1 MLCHSR
7 HASQRGT
14 RFFFYKLK
22 IAPYHINVSTSYS
35 TFILLNGLTMDELY
49 IAYHF
54 PSQQYVCL
62 QECKHCFAI
71 ILRGGCSHNCPD
83 SDSVN
88 EDVSFLQ
95 YILSTIG
102 EIIIDQ
108 ESSSPV
114 LRGGWYVLLLWTEVY
129 ILPAVNSVWWQNK
142 SSQQLSL
149 CGGRTK
155 SFVFTIT
162 VLKKMVIMRARV
174 VSSQTR
180 FSPTMTLYF
189 TMILGYC
196 KSTVKKMA
204 DMSPGSK
211 VLTPLNRLPVTRLWN
226 WSTWANGDFP
236 HHWPDIRNMGYVFDD
251 T

>member
-1 MLCHSR
+1 MLPKV
-7 HASQRGT
+7 GLG
-14 RFFFYKLK
+14 FFYNLK

-35 TFILLNGLTMDELY
+35 TFNLLNALTMDELY

-54 PSQQYVCL
+54 PSQQYIGL

-71 ILRGGCSHNCPD
+71 ILRGRCSHNCPD

-114 LRGGWYVLLLWTEVY
+114 LRGGWYVLLLWTEVN

-142 SSQQLSL
+142 SSQGLSS
-149 CGGRTK
+149 CGGRTR
-155 SFVFTIT
+155 SFMFTIT
-162 VLKKMVIMRARV
+162 VYKK
-174 VSSQTR
+174 
-180 FSPTMTLYF
+180 
-189 TMILGYC
+189 
-196 KSTVKKMA
+196 
-204 DMSPGSK
+204 
-211 VLTPLNRLPVTRLWN
+211 
-226 WSTWANGDFP
+226 WS
-236 HHWPDIRNMGYVFDD
+236 
-251 T
+251 

>member
-1 MLCHSR
+1 MSVWCKTLYCHSRHVSHWGFPWAKNITTTGCISDIPPMLCHSR

-14 RFFFYKLK
+14 GFFYNLK

-35 TFILLNGLTMDELY
+35 TFILLNALTMDELY
-49 IAYHF
+49 IAYHL
-54 PSQQYVCL
+54 PSQQYIGL

-88 EDVSFLQ
+88 EDVCFLQ

-114 LRGGWYVLLLWTEVY
+114 LRGGWYVLLLWTEVN

-142 SSQQLSL
+142 SSQRLSS
-149 CGGRTK
+149 CGGRTR
-155 SFVFTIT
+155 SFMFTIT
-162 VLKKMVIMRARV
+162 V
-174 VSSQTR
+174 
-180 FSPTMTLYF
+180 
-189 TMILGYC
+189 
-196 KSTVKKMA
+196 
-204 DMSPGSK
+204 
-211 VLTPLNRLPVTRLWN
+211 
-226 WSTWANGDFP
+226 
-236 HHWPDIRNMGYVFDD
+236 
-251 T
+251 